1 MCLNNFNTMLR
12 SLLLKAE
19 LVTNAKDAID
29 KFIENRNSVCC
40 DIKFRLIIMDLNL
53 PSNQGF
59 DALEKIMEHQ
69 RTVKLGRKRENKKKL
84 MNNYLQSIQDSE
96 SVIS

>member
-1 MCLNNFNTMLR
+1 M
-12 SLLLKAE
+12 KAE
-19 LVTNAKDAID
+19 LVTNAREAIE
-29 KFIENRNSVCC
+29 KFIVNRNNVCC

-53 PSNQGF
+53 PNNQGF
-59 DALEKIMEHQ
+59 EALEKIMEHQ
-69 RTVKLGRKRENKKKL
+69 RTVKLGRKRETKKKL

>member
-1 MCLNNFNTMLR
+1 
-12 SLLLKAE
+12 
-19 LVTNAKDAID
+19 
-29 KFIENRNSVCC
+29 
-40 DIKFRLIIMDLNL
+40 MDLNL

-59 DALEKIMEHQ
+59 EALEKMMEHQ
-69 RTVKLGRKRENKKKL
+69 RTVKLGRKRETKKKL